1 MLLHRTAKDASA
13 SNEIWLLFVAM
24 FNTDTSPQT
33 TKDAA
38 ASNEIWPL
46 LAAIVNTGISPQDCQ
61 GLCLSL
67 RQDLASVCSH
77 AAGKDTQDRA
87 D

>member
-38 ASNEIWPL
+38 ASNEIWL
-46 LAAIVNTGISPQDCQ
+46 LFVAMFNTDTSPQD
-61 GLCLSL
+61 
-67 RQDLASVCSH
+67 H
-77 AAGKDTQDRA
+77 
-87 D
+87 